1 MLSISYFGVDMS
13 RAANAGQTKT
23 FNSYSGDMSTYQK
36 RTDSM
41 IAADEWLKHNNA
53 KQLTADDNSGN
64 VSAFN
69 GRQYKRKTGY
79 KNYGRG

>member
-1 MLSISYFGVDMS
+1 MR

-53 KQLTADDNSGN
+53 KQLTVEDNSGN

-69 GRQYKRKTGY
+69 GRQYKRKTGH
-79 KNYGRG
+79 KNYGSH